1 MRKHE
6 TDINIGSNT
15 FAQPIDIDPNNKN
28 RIQFFKKTIKNM
40 KMFHVNKK
48 SILQKSHDI
57 THIQD
62 VVTNK
67 PYFYKDLNYYIQTCH
82 NNME

>member
-6 TDINIGSNT
+6 TDINVGSNT

-40 KMFHVNKK
+40 KMYHVNKK
-48 SILQKSHDI
+48 SILQKKCCSFANKYCRIIVASHI
-57 THIQD
+57 
-62 VVTNK
+62 
-67 PYFYKDLNYYIQTCH
+67 
-82 NNME
+82 